1 MPAYSRRQSNELAGS
16 VRLDQLRQLQSQLGM
31 LIHDAKEENHVVDEE
46 VGLGESRNSSG
57 SRDSSWERDASE
69 SSTIV
74 SNDDIELGMQLPKTF
89 RPRRKNSSY
98 DFVPTPIN
106 RGPSSSSA
114 KRHSAPSV
122 RPSLI
127 SIANNNNNETQSEV
141 SDENK
146 SIISSTD
153 TATDRTISTSGSDSR
168 RRSSATEHRCR
179 WSRSTQGGDGESA
192 ARSVSR
198 SLSRRRSSL
207 FKKKNDRDSVPGI
220 DDSMRSDGSTRR
232 GSRTLRNLYKNT
244 TSERRNSKS
253 FRHLPTYDF
262 LQKDNEGKEGGSLRP
277 NAKWWHGV
285 FFFSLIS
292 MLACIITLWAP
303 YPIGA
308 RMPSETIAT
317 MPWSNGCQGI
327 KSCICPRET
336 ICADDLLSMIFL
348 TIARSTAWFDYPLYM
363 LLFLSKAN
371 NLNNFLQKTALR
383 CWINFSDY
391 HRVHSLFG
399 IIVGLE
405 STSHTFFHLLRW
417 ARRNNDI
424 QVRHVCEYMLHQM

>member
-1 MPAYSRRQSNELAGS
+1 MHPYQRQTSNDLAACTQIY
-16 VRLDQLRQLQSQLGM
+16 QLRKLQNQLGL
-31 LIHDAKEENHVVDEE
+31 LIKDVSEYPLDNDEE
-46 VGLGESRNSSG
+46 SCLNLSTGSTLPPTLSCNRKDIHSSIRNRVSTLTDESDTSSEIGSGNDSTQSSDIDQTVKMSDSSSCSGNSSHSRSIRAKRSSRN
-57 SRDSSWERDASE
+57 R
-69 SSTIV
+69 
-74 SNDDIELGMQLPKTF
+74 
-89 RPRRKNSSY
+89 
-98 DFVPTPIN
+98 
-106 RGPSSSSA
+106 SSSSRHFLQA
-114 KRHSAPSV
+114 PKRILLP
-122 RPSLI
+122 
-127 SIANNNNNETQSEV
+127 
-141 SDENK
+141 
-146 SIISSTD
+146 
-153 TATDRTISTSGSDSR
+153 SGS
-168 RRSSATEHRCR
+168 
-179 WSRSTQGGDGESA
+179 
-192 ARSVSR
+192 
-198 SLSRRRSSL
+198 
-207 FKKKNDRDSVPGI
+207 I
-220 DDSMRSDGSTRR
+220 
-232 GSRTLRNLYKNT
+232 
-244 TSERRNSKS
+244 KS

-303 YPIGA
+303 YPLGA
-308 RMPSETIAT
+308 RMPSETIAN
-317 MPWSNGCQGI
+317 MPWSSGCQGI
-327 KSCICPRET
+327 ESCICPRET
-336 ICADDLLSMIFL
+336 ISADDLLSMIFL

-424 QVRHVCEYMLHQM
+424 QVRQCMNIIYIQV

>member
-1 MPAYSRRQSNELAGS
+1 MHPYQRQRSNELAACT
-16 VRLDQLRQLQSQLGM
+16 RIYQLRKLQNQLGL
-31 LIHDAKEENHVVDEE
+31 LIKDVSEYPLDNDEESCLDLSTDSTLPSTLSCNRKDTHSSIRNHVSSLTDESDTSSE
-46 VGLGESRNSSG
+46 IGLGNYSTHSSDIDQTVRMSDSSCNDNSSRSG
-57 SRDSSWERDASE
+57 SIRAKRSSITR
-69 SSTIV
+69 
-74 SNDDIELGMQLPKTF
+74 
-89 RPRRKNSSY
+89 
-98 DFVPTPIN
+98 
-106 RGPSSSSA
+106 SSSSRLFLQTP
-114 KRHSAPSV
+114 KRV
-122 RPSLI
+122 LL
-127 SIANNNNNETQSEV
+127 Q
-141 SDENK
+141 
-146 SIISSTD
+146 
-153 TATDRTISTSGSDSR
+153 SGS
-168 RRSSATEHRCR
+168 T
-179 WSRSTQGGDGESA
+179 
-192 ARSVSR
+192 
-198 SLSRRRSSL
+198 
-207 FKKKNDRDSVPGI
+207 
-220 DDSMRSDGSTRR
+220 
-232 GSRTLRNLYKNT
+232 
-244 TSERRNSKS
+244 KS

-327 KSCICPRET
+327 ESCICPRET

-424 QVRHVCEYMLHQM
+424 QVRHMCEIYIASDKKGMCAYVHQFTHLELYIYIAFYINSCSGQVQQA